1 LSHVSFFYRK
11 SCILKIVVLFL
22 QLAWRSDARSLA
34 AACGDG
40 QALLYDPSSTRLVAK
55 WAAHEGGC
63 LSIAYSREGRL
74 LTGGH
79 DATASL
85 WEEGGKRI
93 FDFKNCDTA
102 AFRVGFTSTQNLLV
116 GDWSG
121 NVREWT
127 PEGKEVRVLSAPIRE

>member
-1 LSHVSFFYRK
+1 MERLRSK
-11 SCILKIVVLFL
+11 GIN
-22 QLAWRSDARSLA
+22 QLARRSDARSLA

-40 QALLYDPSSTRLVAK
+40 QALLYDPASTRLVAK

-63 LSIAYSREGRL
+63 LSIAYSREGSL

-85 WEEGGKRI
+85 WEEGCKQISR
-93 FDFKNCDTA
+93 FKNCDTA
-102 AFRVGFTSTQNLLV
+102 AFRVVFTSAQNPLV

-121 NVREWT
+121 EVREWT
-127 PEGKEVRVLSAPIRE
+127 PEGKGGRVFSARVRN